1 MDCGYCTRVDCT
13 HGMTCPFDRLKT
25 NFQKF
30 REAYE
35 GADLLLKKKT
45 ETETI
50 DVDVS
55 IKEV

>member
-1 MDCGYCTRVDCT
+1 
-13 HGMTCPFDRLKT
+13 MTCPFDRLKT